1 MSFSRKRS
9 LRILKKR
16 IENKTKFNITSSKI
30 TIMLKII
37 ILIMII
43 GGIGISINSAY
54 SQEINLSTFQESAQI
69 FIDNKI
75 SQETMTSITLLSSNI
90 QEIKIPTEFEQ
101 KIREDKRIQAI
112 VITNE
117 NNCVLGVVDQSCILI
132 NIERNPEDKGIIAIQ
147 DNSKITGNSYID
159 DINQIFDT
167 NAEFF
172 QVFIH
177 TAAETN
183 QVLDTS
189 GIISGTGTIS
199 VVYTMPMEDTY
210 SMYEKMSSMLI
221 SKQIRESGGFY
232 NIARNLST
240 EENAKMSFSI
250 IPTESKTLSQ
260 LRVSVSN
267 PTENMMEKS
276 ETNVEI
282 NPMEFFKIKDLDR
295 SEYFSTGNYPLNSIF
310 QIIIL
315 SDEEKTISNVGGNT
329 IPTVT
334 LDGIEMPTEITKNG
348 WIFDPKNGTQIQGKY
363 IFGEKQSINEN
374 ELKFSLS
381 EKNMQINE
389 MELDESIIVVGIITI
404 ISIGAAIFYLKG
416 YKK

>member
-1 MSFSRKRS
+1 
-9 LRILKKR
+9 
-16 IENKTKFNITSSKI
+16 
-30 TIMLKII
+30 MLKII
-37 ILIMII
+37 MMIMCVGVIA
-43 GGIGISINSAY
+43 ISTNSAY
-54 SQEINLSTFQESAQI
+54 SQEINLATFQESAQL

-75 SQETMTSITLLSSNI
+75 SQETITSITLLSSNI
-90 QEIKIPTEFEQ
+90 QEIKIPMEFEQ
-101 KIREDKRIQAI
+101 KIRDDKRIQAI
-112 VITNE
+112 VVTNE

-132 NIERNPEDKGIIAIQ
+132 NIERNEEDKGIIAIQ

-334 LDGIEMPTEITKNG
+334 LDGIEMPIEITKNG

>member
-1 MSFSRKRS
+1 MCVW
-9 LRILKKR
+9 
-16 IENKTKFNITSSKI
+16 
-30 TIMLKII
+30 II
-37 ILIMII
+37 A
-43 GGIGISINSAY
+43 ISTNSAY
-54 SQEINLSTFQESAQI
+54 SQEINLATFQESAQLL
-69 FIDNKI
+69 IDNTI
-75 SQETMTSITLLSSNI
+75 SQETITSITLLSSNI
-90 QEIKIPTEFEQ
+90 QEIKIPMEFAQ
-101 KIREDKRIQAI
+101 KIRDDKRIQAI
-112 VITNE
+112 VVTNE

-132 NIERNPEDKGIIAIQ
+132 NIERNVEDKGIIAIQ
-147 DNSKITGNSYID
+147 DNSKITGNSYIY

-189 GIISGTGTIS
+189 GTISGTGTIS

-210 SMYEKMSSMLI
+210 SMYEKISSMLI
-221 SKQIRESGGFY
+221 SKQIRENGGFY

-250 IPTESKTLSQ
+250 IPTEAKTLSQ
-260 LRVSVSN
+260 LRVSVSE
-267 PTENMMEKS
+267 PTENLMEEL

-315 SDEEKTISNVGGNT
+315 SDEEKTISNVRGNI
-329 IPTVT
+329 IPTLNV
-334 LDGIEMPTEITKNG
+334 DGIEMPTEITKDG
-348 WIFDPKNGTQIQGKY
+348 WVFDPKNGTKIQGKY
-363 IFGEKQSINEN
+363 IFGERVSIKEN

-381 EKNMQINE
+381 EKNMQTNE

>member
-1 MSFSRKRS
+1 
-9 LRILKKR
+9 
-16 IENKTKFNITSSKI
+16 
-30 TIMLKII
+30 MLKII
-37 ILIMII
+37 ILIMSIMI
-43 GGIGISINSAY
+43 IGISSNPVY
-54 SQEINLSTFQESAQI
+54 SQEISLSTFQETAQL

-75 SQETMTSITLLSSNI
+75 TQETITSITLLSSNI
-90 QEIKIPTEFEQ
+90 QEIKIPIEFEQ

-112 VITNE
+112 VFTNE

-159 DINQIFDT
+159 EINQIFDT

-177 TAAETN
+177 TSAETN

-189 GIISGTGTIS
+189 GTISGTGTIS
-199 VVYTMPMEDTY
+199 AVYTMPMEDTY
-210 SMYEKMSSMLI
+210 SMYEKISSMLI

-260 LRVSVSN
+260 LRVSVNN
-267 PTENMMEKS
+267 PTQNIIEKT
-276 ETNVEI
+276 EVKI
-282 NPMEFFKIKDLDR
+282 NPLEFFKIENINR

-315 SDEEKTISNVGGNT
+315 SNEDKTISNVKGNI
-329 IPTVT
+329 IPTIT
-334 LDGIEMPTEITKNG
+334 IDEIEIPTEITKNG

-363 IFGEKQSINEN
+363 IFGEKVSINEN
-374 ELKFSLS
+374 ELTFSLN
-381 EKNMQINE
+381 EKNMQTNE
-389 MELDESIIVVGIITI
+389 VELDESITVLGIIVI
-404 ISIGAAIFYLKG
+404 ISIGAAVFYLKG

>member
-1 MSFSRKRS
+1 
-9 LRILKKR
+9 
-16 IENKTKFNITSSKI
+16 
-30 TIMLKII
+30 MLKVIM
-37 ILIMII
+37 LIMII
-43 GGIGISINSAY
+43 GITGISINSAH
-54 SQEINLSTFQESAQI
+54 SQEINLATFQESAQL

-75 SQETMTSITLLSSNI
+75 SQETITSITLLSSNI
-90 QEIKIPTEFEQ
+90 QEIKIPIEFEQ
-101 KIREDKRIQAI
+101 KIRDDKRIQAI
-112 VITNE
+112 VVTNE

-147 DNSKITGNSYID
+147 DNSRITGDSYID
-159 DINQIFDT
+159 EINQMFDT

-177 TAAETN
+177 TSAETN
-183 QVLDTS
+183 QELDTS
-189 GIISGTGTIS
+189 GTISGTGTIS
-199 VVYTMPMEDTY
+199 AVYTMPMEDTY
-210 SMYEKMSSMLI
+210 SMYEKTSSMLI

-250 IPTESKTLSQ
+250 IPTESKTISQ
-260 LRVSVSN
+260 LRVEVGK
-267 PTENMMEKS
+267 PTERIIGEPDTS
-276 ETNVEI
+276 IETN
-282 NPMEFFKIKDLDR
+282 PLEFFKVKDLNR

-315 SDEEKTISNVGGNT
+315 SDEEKTISNVRGNI
-329 IPTVT
+329 IPTLNV
-334 LDGIEMPTEITKNG
+334 DGIEMPTEITKNG
-348 WIFDPKNGTQIQGKY
+348 WVFDPKNGTQIQGKY
-363 IFGEKQSINEN
+363 IFGERVSINEN

-381 EKNMQINE
+381 EKNMQTNE

>member
-1 MSFSRKRS
+1 M
-9 LRILKKR
+9 
-16 IENKTKFNITSSKI
+16 
-30 TIMLKII
+30 
-37 ILIMII
+37 
-43 GGIGISINSAY
+43 GIGIIGILSNPAY
-54 SQEINLSTFQESAQI
+54 SQEISLATFQESAQL
-69 FIDNKI
+69 FIDNKM
-75 SQETMTSITLLSSNI
+75 SQKTIASITLLSSNI
-90 QEIKIPTEFEQ
+90 QEIKIPIEFEE
-101 KIREDKRIQAI
+101 KIRDNKRIQAI

-117 NNCVLGVVDQSCILI
+117 NNCVLGVTDQSCILI
-132 NIERNPEDKGIIAIQ
+132 NIERGTEDKGIIAIQ
-147 DNSKITGNSYID
+147 DNSKIMGESYID
-159 DINQIFDT
+159 EINQIFDT

-183 QVLDTS
+183 QILDTS
-189 GIISGTGTIS
+189 GAISGTGTIS

>member
-1 MSFSRKRS
+1 
-9 LRILKKR
+9 
-16 IENKTKFNITSSKI
+16 
-30 TIMLKII
+30 MLKII
-37 ILIMII
+37 MMIMCVGVIA
-43 GGIGISINSAY
+43 ISTNSAY
-54 SQEINLSTFQESAQI
+54 SQEINLATFQESAQL

-75 SQETMTSITLLSSNI
+75 SQETITSITLLSSNI
-90 QEIKIPTEFEQ
+90 QEIKIPMEFEQ
-101 KIREDKRIQAI
+101 KIRDDKRIQAI
-112 VITNE
+112 VVTNE
-117 NNCVLGVVDQSCILI
+117 NNCVLGVVDQSCVLI
-132 NIERNPEDKGIIAIQ
+132 NIERNAEDKGINAIQ

-276 ETNVEI
+276 ETNVKI

>member
-1 MSFSRKRS
+1 
-9 LRILKKR
+9 
-16 IENKTKFNITSSKI
+16 
-30 TIMLKII
+30 
-37 ILIMII
+37 MII
-43 GGIGISINSAY
+43 MCVWIIAISTNSAY
-54 SQEINLSTFQESAQI
+54 SQEINLATFQESAQLL
-69 FIDNKI
+69 IDNKI
-75 SQETMTSITLLSSNI
+75 TQETMTSITLLSSNI
-90 QEIKIPTEFEQ
+90 QEIKIPMEFEQ
-101 KIREDKRIQAI
+101 KIRDDKRIQAI
-112 VITNE
+112 VVTNE

-132 NIERNPEDKGIIAIQ
+132 NIERNVEDKGIIAIQ

-189 GIISGTGTIS
+189 GTISGTGTIS

-210 SMYEKMSSMLI
+210 SMYEKISSMLI
-221 SKQIRESGGFY
+221 SKQIRENGGFY

-250 IPTESKTLSQ
+250 IPTEAKTLSQ
-260 LRVSVSN
+260 LRVSVSE
-267 PTENMMEKS
+267 PTENLMEKL

-315 SDEEKTISNVGGNT
+315 SDEEKTISNVRGNI
-329 IPTVT
+329 IPTLNV
-334 LDGIEMPTEITKNG
+334 DGIEMPTEITKDG
-348 WIFDPKNGTQIQGKY
+348 WVFDPKNGTKIQGKY
-363 IFGEKQSINEN
+363 IFGERVSINEN

-381 EKNMQINE
+381 EKNMQTNE

>member
-1 MSFSRKRS
+1 M
-9 LRILKKR
+9 
-16 IENKTKFNITSSKI
+16 
-30 TIMLKII
+30 
-37 ILIMII
+37 MII
-43 GGIGISINSAY
+43 CVGLIGISTNSAY
-54 SQEINLSTFQESAQI
+54 SQEINLATFQESAQL

-75 SQETMTSITLLSSNI
+75 SQETITSITLLSSNI
-90 QEIKIPTEFEQ
+90 QEIKIPIEFEQ
-101 KIREDKRIQAI
+101 KIRDDKRIQAI
-112 VITNE
+112 VVTNE

-147 DNSKITGNSYID
+147 DNSRITGDSYID
-159 DINQIFDT
+159 EINQMFDT

-177 TAAETN
+177 TSAETN
-183 QVLDTS
+183 QELDTS
-189 GIISGTGTIS
+189 GTISGTGTIS
-199 VVYTMPMEDTY
+199 AVYTMPMEDTY
-210 SMYEKMSSMLI
+210 SMYEKISSMLI

-250 IPTESKTLSQ
+250 IPTEAKTLSQ

-267 PTENMMEKS
+267 PTENMMEKL

-315 SDEEKTISNVGGNT
+315 SDEEKIISNVRGNT
-329 IPTVT
+329 IPTLNV
-334 LDGIEMPTEITKNG
+334 DGIEMPTEITKNG

-381 EKNMQINE
+381 EKNMQPNE

>member
-1 MSFSRKRS
+1 
-9 LRILKKR
+9 
-16 IENKTKFNITSSKI
+16 
-30 TIMLKII
+30 
-37 ILIMII
+37 
-43 GGIGISINSAY
+43 
-54 SQEINLSTFQESAQI
+54 
-69 FIDNKI
+69 
-75 SQETMTSITLLSSNI
+75 
-90 QEIKIPTEFEQ
+90 
-101 KIREDKRIQAI
+101 
-112 VITNE
+112 
-117 NNCVLGVVDQSCILI
+117 
-132 NIERNPEDKGIIAIQ
+132 
-147 DNSKITGNSYID
+147 
-159 DINQIFDT
+159 
-167 NAEFF
+167 
-172 QVFIH
+172 
-177 TAAETN
+177 
-183 QVLDTS
+183 
-189 GIISGTGTIS
+189 
-199 VVYTMPMEDTY
+199 MPMEDTY

-315 SDEEKTISNVGGNT
+315 SDEEKTISNVRGNI
-329 IPTVT
+329 IPTIT
-334 LDGIEMPTEITKNG
+334 LDGIEIPTEITKNG

>member
-1 MSFSRKRS
+1 
-9 LRILKKR
+9 
-16 IENKTKFNITSSKI
+16 
-30 TIMLKII
+30 MLKII
-37 ILIMII
+37 MMIMVISI
-43 GGIGISINSAY
+43 TGISVNSAY
-54 SQEINLSTFQESAQI
+54 SQEINLSTFQESAQLL
-69 FIDNKI
+69 IDNKI
-75 SQETMTSITLLSSNI
+75 SQETITSITLLSSNI
-90 QEIKIPTEFEQ
+90 QEIKIPMEFEQ
-101 KIREDKRIQAI
+101 KIKDDKRIQAI
-112 VITNE
+112 VVTNE
-117 NNCVLGVVDQSCILI
+117 NNCVLGVTDQSCILI
-132 NIERNPEDKGIIAIQ
+132 NIERNPEDKGINAIQ
-147 DNSKITGNSYID
+147 DNSRITGDSYID
-159 DINQIFDT
+159 EINQIFDT

-183 QVLDTS
+183 QALDTS

-199 VVYTMPMEDTY
+199 AVYTMPMEDTH
-210 SMYEKMSSMLI
+210 SMYEKISSMLI

-250 IPTESKTLSQ
+250 IPTESKMLSQ
-260 LRVSVSN
+260 LRVSVSE
-267 PTENMMEKS
+267 PIESITEKTEVK
-276 ETNVEI
+276 I
-282 NPMEFFKIKDLDR
+282 NPLEFFKIENINR

-310 QIIIL
+310 QIIIM
-315 SDEEKTISNVGGNT
+315 SNEDKTISNVKGNI
-329 IPTVT
+329 IPTIT
-334 LDGIEMPTEITKNG
+334 IDEIEIPTEVTKNG

-363 IFGEKQSINEN
+363 IFGEKTTINEN

-381 EKNMQINE
+381 EKNMQTNE

>member
-1 MSFSRKRS
+1 MCVW
-9 LRILKKR
+9 
-16 IENKTKFNITSSKI
+16 
-30 TIMLKII
+30 II
-37 ILIMII
+37 A
-43 GGIGISINSAY
+43 ISTNSAY
-54 SQEINLSTFQESAQI
+54 SQEINLATFQESAQLL
-69 FIDNKI
+69 IDNKI
-75 SQETMTSITLLSSNI
+75 SQETITSITLLSSNI
-90 QEIKIPTEFEQ
+90 QEIKIPMEFEQ
-101 KIREDKRIQAI
+101 KIRDDKRIQAI
-112 VITNE
+112 VVTNE

-132 NIERNPEDKGIIAIQ
+132 NIERNVEDKGIIAIQ

-177 TAAETN
+177 TVAETN
-183 QVLDTS
+183 QALDTS

-210 SMYEKMSSMLI
+210 SMYEKISSMLI
-221 SKQIRESGGFY
+221 SKQIRENGGFY

-250 IPTESKTLSQ
+250 IPTEAKTLSQ
-260 LRVSVSN
+260 LRVSVSE
-267 PTENMMEKS
+267 PTENLMEKL

-315 SDEEKTISNVGGNT
+315 SDEEKTISNVRGNI
-329 IPTVT
+329 IPTLNV
-334 LDGIEMPTEITKNG
+334 DGIEMPTEITKDG
-348 WIFDPKNGTQIQGKY
+348 WVFDPKNGTKIQGKY
-363 IFGEKQSINEN
+363 IFGERVSINEN

-381 EKNMQINE
+381 EKNMQTNE